1 MIESKMSRSCKKT
14 LTRQARRD
22 TINVTKK
29 ETPKRREK
37 NEKFSL

>member
-14 LTRQARRD
+14 LTKQARRD

-29 ETPKRREK
+29 ETPKKERKE
-37 NEKFSL
+37 